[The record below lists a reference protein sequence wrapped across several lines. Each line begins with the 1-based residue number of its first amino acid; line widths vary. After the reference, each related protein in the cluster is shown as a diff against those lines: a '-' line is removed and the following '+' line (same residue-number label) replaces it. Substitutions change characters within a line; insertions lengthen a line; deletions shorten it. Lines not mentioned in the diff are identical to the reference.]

1 MTWKV
6 GHTPFP
12 SIVLPNRSYQKAVSD
27 EQDQRSV
34 CSRGWRGLGCGQGNA
49 ALLPGTKFVLKNPLR
64 RIRHTTSP
72 LRGVTDARK
81 DSGVESRQRLRSLS
95 HDNARVT
102 SVPCVRGWCGRPQCQ
117 GPGSYIPAWPCAV
130 SFPVSPT
137 GTIRYWKAEEVRVP
151 SSREEM
157 SPQDALTRPP
167 YTTGQSWGK
176 VTAGCKGG
184 GEDWQTLFWNVM
196 CPVSTEG
203 CFVTRRTGGTGDW
216 EPPPFQSS
224 LTSKTPHSA
233 FPPPNSDTPSKWNS

>member
-12 SIVLPNRSYQKAVSD
+12 SIVLPNCSYQKAVSD

-95 HDNARVT
+95 HDNA
-102 SVPCVRGWCGRPQCQ
+102 
-117 GPGSYIPAWPCAV
+117 
-130 SFPVSPT
+130 
-137 GTIRYWKAEEVRVP
+137 
-151 SSREEM
+151 
-157 SPQDALTRPP
+157 
-167 YTTGQSWGK
+167 
-176 VTAGCKGG
+176 
-184 GEDWQTLFWNVM
+184 
-196 CPVSTEG
+196 
-203 CFVTRRTGGTGDW
+203 
-216 EPPPFQSS
+216 
-224 LTSKTPHSA
+224 
-233 FPPPNSDTPSKWNS
+233 